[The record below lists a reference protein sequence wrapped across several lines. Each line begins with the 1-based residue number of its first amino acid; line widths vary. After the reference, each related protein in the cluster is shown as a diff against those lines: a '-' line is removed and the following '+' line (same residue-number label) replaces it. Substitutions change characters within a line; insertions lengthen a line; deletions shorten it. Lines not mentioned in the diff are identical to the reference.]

1 MSRKPIL
8 KGISSIA
15 PTPMPSAPSCPQVS
29 TAPSVANNI
38 AKWVPLI
45 CAGAAVS
52 VSIFALKEIHNTRK
66 EIINIKKEGFVNN
79 NNDLVTKKMEAFE
92 AQLDKITNFLQQQS
106 RQGSNIPEHRPT
118 HRPKP
123 KEEIHSVDVDPEPV
137 NIINEEY
144 EEVEVTDDEA
154 DD

>member
-66 EIINIKKEGFVNN
+66 EIMNIKKEGFGNN
-79 NNDLVTKKMEAFE
+79 NNDLVTKKMESFE
-92 AQLDKITNFLQQQS
+92 AQLDKITNFLQQHS
-106 RQGSNIPEHRPT
+106 RQGQYTDHRQS

-123 KEEIHSVDVDPEPV
+123 KEEIHPVDVDPEPV